1 MTSPAKVKGSGFE
14 REVVDILRKAGLDAH
29 RIPLS
34 GAIQG
39 YEGDVVVKLAWTPHK
54 IECKRRKAGF
64 KTLYGWLGSNT
75 FLAFRD
81 DRCEPL
87 IAMRLTDFVNIV
99 AVGEK

>member
-14 REVVDILRKAGLDAH
+14 REVVDILREAGFNAY

-34 GAIQG
+34 GAVQG
-39 YEGDVVVKLAWTPHK
+39 FEGDIALKLYGKPYR

-64 KTLYGWLGSNT
+64 KTLYGWLGDND

-87 IAMRLTDFVNIV
+87 ILMRLDAFTKIV
-99 AVGEK
+99 IGEK